1 MHCGMAWNGICWDDF
16 QRCHRQFQVGKE
28 AFHVTC
34 PRKWLEI
41 SISLF
46 VGANRWE
53 ATYRNFSIGGA
64 LGDSLIE
71 LHV

>member
-1 MHCGMAWNGICWDDF
+1 MAFVGMISRD
-16 QRCHRQFQVGKE
+16 
-28 AFHVTC
+28 VTASF
-34 PRKWLEI
+34 KWERMEI

-53 ATYRNFSIGGA
+53 ATYRNLSIGGA

-71 LHV
+71 LHG